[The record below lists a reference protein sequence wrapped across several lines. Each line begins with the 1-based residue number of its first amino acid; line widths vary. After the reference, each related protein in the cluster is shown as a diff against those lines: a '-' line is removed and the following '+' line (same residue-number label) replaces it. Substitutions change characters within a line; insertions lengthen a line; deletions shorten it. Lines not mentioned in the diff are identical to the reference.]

1 LVMVTLQSLKRACGF
16 QADFKTNCSLN
27 EIEGPWWILESKIQR
42 PDGHW
47 GAFGLRIRI
56 GGREVHLE
64 RPGVD
69 TKGIVS
75 FRHLLKLP
83 LGECTIRLDWIE
95 EGMTTQKIL
104 QKTCHIRGVSRVDQE
119 KILTHSVDGQT
130 DMTVMPKYGFWRGL
144 EKKIRNH
151 KKAIYAKFNK
161 KFKPVSSER
170 VKPLLTSSELNR
182 KSLGRRLFVDITLI
196 VGSDR
201 KTGIERVTQS
211 VLVGLIT
218 SQTHGMEIIPVHS
231 VENQQGFFV
240 AKPTILRKG
249 RWERGPGGEV
259 AVQPLAGD
267 VFLGLVLNHHG
278 ICENASL
285 LAQWADEGVSILFY
299 VYDLLPI
306 QYPQFW
312 PLEAQADILHHE
324 WLSIVTSF
332 DEVICISE
340 TTAKRCG
347 EFMEGKYP
355 PRFCYKSRLKK
366 PPLKLRSKK
375 VKISAIALGHDF
387 DAKLLSRGLPK
398 NANELL
404 KAFRAKR
411 TFLMVGTLEPRK
423 GYRQMLEAF
432 EQLWRQGEDIQLVIV
447 GRNGW
452 LMEDFVAG
460 LERHAERDQKLFWL
474 TEVSDEFLA
483 KIYQSCS
490 CLLAASIDEGL
501 GLPLIEAMHRG
512 KPLLARD
519 IEVFRETGD
528 LNVRYFKDNKD
539 EIVDCIRKTRQK
551 AGPKNKSLS
560 KLKSWEMHVQQLEE
574 KINNAVTLKKATYSD
589 QPAIKMAVDLKGLTP
604 HAKRIYTDLNNALE
618 RKRGEVRA

>member
-1 LVMVTLQSLKRACGF
+1 MS
-16 QADFKTNCSLN
+16 
-27 EIEGPWWILESKIQR
+27 
-42 PDGHW
+42 
-47 GAFGLRIRI
+47 
-56 GGREVHLE
+56 
-64 RPGVD
+64 
-69 TKGIVS
+69 
-75 FRHLLKLP
+75 
-83 LGECTIRLDWIE
+83 
-95 EGMTTQKIL
+95 TQKIL
-104 QKTCHIRGVSRVDQE
+104 GKTCHIRGVSRVEQE

-151 KKAIYAKFNK
+151 RKVVSAKFNK
-161 KFKPVSSER
+161 KFRPANLEKA
-170 VKPLLTSSELNR
+170 KPLLFSSESNR
-182 KSLGRRLFVDITLI
+182 KSLGRRLFVDITSI

-201 KTGIERVTQS
+201 MTGIERVTQS
-211 VLVGLIT
+211 VLAGLFA

-231 VENQQGFFV
+231 VQKKQGFFV

-249 RWERGPGGEV
+249 QWDRGPDGEE

-278 ICENASL
+278 ICENANL
-285 LAQWADEGVSILFY
+285 LALWADAGVTILFY

-340 TTAKRCG
+340 TTAKRCR
-347 EFMEGKYP
+347 EFIEGKYP
-355 PRFCYKSRLKK
+355 PRLRYKSRLNRAPERLLPQKA
-366 PPLKLRSKK
+366 
-375 VKISAIALGHDF
+375 KISSIHLGSDF
-387 DAKLLSRGLPK
+387 DAELLSRGLPEDAEK
-398 NANELL
+398 LL
-404 KAFRAKR
+404 ARFRAKR

-423 GYRQMLEAF
+423 GHRQILEAF
-432 EQLWRQGEDIQLVIV
+432 EQLWRQGEDVQLVIV

-452 LMEDFVAG
+452 LMEDFVKE
-460 LERHAERDQKLFWL
+460 LERHPEKGKKLFWL

-483 KIYQSCS
+483 KIYEACS
-490 CLLAASIDEGL
+490 CLLAASIDEGF

-512 KPLLARD
+512 KPVLARD
-519 IEVFRETGD
+519 MEVFREIVGS
-528 LNVRYFKDNKD
+528 NVTYFKDNKD
-539 EIVDCIRKTRQK
+539 KIADCIRETSQK

-574 KINNAVTLKKATYSD
+574 KINNAVILKKAPYSH
-589 QPAIKMAVDLKGLTP
+589 QPAIKMAVDLKSLTP
-604 HAKRIYTDLNNALE
+604 HAQRIYTDLKIALE
-618 RKRGEVRA
+618 RRKREVRG